1 MPRLV
6 LAASLTAAFLL
17 AACGASTPE
26 PSQPPVTAPPASPAP
41 SLPSTPEPADP
52 SAEPPVVTPAPTV
65 QPTPEPTARPTQP
78 TFSRAERYLVDGIMR
93 GEGDCSPV
101 RGTGLPGD
109 AIAGIDCD
117 LIGSPVARVGYYLF
131 RNDADMLD
139 AYFARMRAEG
149 LGIESGD
156 GCIDREGDNAY
167 VPWDEAD
174 GMGPY
179 REGCFVND
187 EGYGNVRLTLPGAHV
202 YVGLLGRTSAMGTLS
217 DWAFF
222 GSRDTPGQ
230 PTLWQ
235 QSFVYR
241 P

>member
-1 MPRLV
+1 
-6 LAASLTAAFLL
+6 
-17 AACGASTPE
+17 
-26 PSQPPVTAPPASPAP
+26 
-41 SLPSTPEPADP
+41 
-52 SAEPPVVTPAPTV
+52 
-65 QPTPEPTARPTQP
+65 
-78 TFSRAERYLVDGIMR
+78 MR

-109 AIAGIDCD
+109 AIAGIECD

-149 LGIESGD
+149 LGVESGD
-156 GCIDREGDNAY
+156 GCVDREGDNAY